1 MNSRTHHDGDLDPI
15 LRYAPTRGRP
25 QSQPP
30 PELAASSV
38 DRLSPSPSTNSA
50 KFPGDR
56 AIVEMRQRLALE
68 PEWIPEPPQHA
79 APRPDLWT
87 PALRAGGIFG
97 IAALLAWVFV
107 FVPSLTENVRKA
119 FSGISTS
126 TDFRA
131 SISRSDMMAA
141 PVDASLPPTVEAP
154 PEPPDRTVAA
164 ERLDPRG
171 QRGPATATGAASIQ
185 PPTAQQTDSDEQTR
199 PAPPPEASTASRQTA
214 PNSVTRHIDADELAA
229 MEPSDRIVAAAEPA
243 APQAKEQ
250 PDPREQRGP
259 ATATGTPSIQPPTA
273 QQTDSDEQTRPA
285 PPPEASTAF
294 RQTTPN
300 SVTRHI
306 DADELAAML
315 RRAEDFIKASDLS
328 SARLLLQRAVDAGSM
343 QAALTLAGTFDPNVL
358 AGQGFQD
365 GAADIAMA
373 RFWYERAEQLGSSE
387 APRRLR
393 LLASN
398 SL

>member
-30 PELAASSV
+30 PESAASSV

-199 PAPPPEASTASRQTA
+199 PAPPPEASTASRETA
-214 PNSVTRHIDADELAA
+214 
-229 MEPSDRIVAAAEPA
+229 
-243 APQAKEQ
+243 
-250 PDPREQRGP
+250 
-259 ATATGTPSIQPPTA
+259 
-273 QQTDSDEQTRPA
+273 
-285 PPPEASTAF
+285 
-294 RQTTPN
+294 PN

>member
-30 PELAASSV
+30 PESAASSV

-107 FVPSLTENVRKA
+107 FVPSVTENVRKA

-131 SISRSDMMAA
+131 SIPRSDMMAA

-164 ERLDPRG
+164 ERLDPRE

-199 PAPPPEASTASRQTA
+199 PAPPPEASTAS
-214 PNSVTRHIDADELAA
+214 
-229 MEPSDRIVAAAEPA
+229 
-243 APQAKEQ
+243 
-250 PDPREQRGP
+250 
-259 ATATGTPSIQPPTA
+259 
-273 QQTDSDEQTRPA
+273 
-285 PPPEASTAF
+285 

-328 SARLLLQRAVDAGSM
+328 SARLLLQRAVEAGSM

>member
-30 PELAASSV
+30 PESAASSV

-107 FVPSLTENVRKA
+107 FVPSVTENVQKA

-131 SISRSDMMAA
+131 SIPRSDMMAA

-164 ERLDPRG
+164 ERLDPRE

-199 PAPPPEASTASRQTA
+199 PAPPPEASTAS
-214 PNSVTRHIDADELAA
+214 
-229 MEPSDRIVAAAEPA
+229 
-243 APQAKEQ
+243 
-250 PDPREQRGP
+250 
-259 ATATGTPSIQPPTA
+259 
-273 QQTDSDEQTRPA
+273 
-285 PPPEASTAF
+285 

-328 SARLLLQRAVDAGSM
+328 SARLLLQRAVEAGSM